1 MNKRKQSSNFSDL
14 MQRKQQQKDI
24 PSSQNIMATILQSI
38 PKEAN
43 LTKIEY
49 EGPRIAL
56 YTNSP
61 RYLLEHNETISN
73 LVNIIKKRIDM
84 TSQ

>member
-1 MNKRKQSSNFSDL
+1 
-14 MQRKQQQKDI
+14 MQRKLQEKEL
-24 PSSQNIMATILQSI
+24 PESQNIMATILQSI

-56 YTNSP
+56 YTNAP
-61 RYLLEHNETISN
+61 RYLLEIMKQF
-73 LVNIIKKRIDM
+73 LIL
-84 TSQ
+84 

>member
-1 MNKRKQSSNFSDL
+1 MNKRKQPSNFSDL
-14 MQRKQQQKDI
+14 MQRKQEQKEL

-43 LTKIEY
+43 ITKIEY

-56 YTNSP
+56 YTKTP
-61 RYLLEHNETISN
+61 RYLMENNETISI
-73 LVNIIKKRIDM
+73 L
-84 TSQ
+84 